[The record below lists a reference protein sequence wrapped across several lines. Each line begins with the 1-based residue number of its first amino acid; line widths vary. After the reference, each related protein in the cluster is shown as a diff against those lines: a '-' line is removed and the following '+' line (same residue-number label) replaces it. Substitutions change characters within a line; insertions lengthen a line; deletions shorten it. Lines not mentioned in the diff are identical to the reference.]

1 MKCGDACR
9 HNISKLNSRLSVKLL
24 QVPLQVFGKTLGDNL
39 EGRCS
44 IFLQKS
50 FILVRHIYWIFR
62 LLRGGWLGCTR
73 AFVKWHFWPYPLKF
87 LLWSTA
93 TTHPH
98 CHCTPRHS
106 CARARSPRLV
116 KPRHGWLGLAWY
128 GMVWLGARA
137 RWFHNEMRRY
147 LPTQYLKIE
156 SETFCQIIAA
166 PPSGFREGIRR
177 EFRRGMFHIS
187 AKNFILVRHI
197 YWIFR
202 LLRGGWLGCTRAFV
216 EWHLWPYPLKFSLWS
231 TATTHPHCH
240 CTPRHPRARARSPR
254 LVKPRHGWLG
264 LAWYGMVWLGARARC
279 FHYEVRRYLPTQY
292 LKVEFGTFCQVFA
305 APPSGFREG
314 IRREFR
320 RGMFHIFAK
329 MFHFGTPHLLDFQVA
344 AWWLGRLYTC
354 FRKVAPL
361 ALAVEV
367 FALVHCHHTP
377 TLPLHPP
384 PPPRARSLASSR
396 QAKAWLAWL
405 GLVWYGMAW
414 CES

>member
-1 MKCGDACR
+1 MKCGDTCR
-9 HNISKLNSRLSVKLL
+9 HNISKLNLGLSVKLL
-24 QVPLQVFGKTLGDNL
+24 QLPLQGSGKALGDNL
-39 EGRCS
+39 KGGCP

-50 FILVRHIYWIFR
+50 SILVRHIYWIFR

-73 AFVKWHFWPYPLKF
+73 AFAKWHLWPYPLKF

-98 CHCTPRHS
+98 CHCTPHHPR
-106 CARARSPRLV
+106 ALARSPRPV

-137 RWFHNEMRRY
+137 RFFHNEVRRY
-147 LPTQYLKIE
+147 LPTQYLEIE
-156 SETFCQIIAA
+156 FGTFCQVIAA

-177 EFRRGMFHIS
+177 
-187 AKNFILVRHI
+187 
-197 YWIFR
+197 
-202 LLRGGWLGCTRAFV
+202 
-216 EWHLWPYPLKFSLWS
+216 
-231 TATTHPHCH
+231 
-240 CTPRHPRARARSPR
+240 
-254 LVKPRHGWLG
+254 
-264 LAWYGMVWLGARARC
+264 
-279 FHYEVRRYLPTQY
+279 Q
-292 LKVEFGTFCQVFA
+292 
-305 APPSGFREG
+305 
-314 IRREFR
+314 FR

-344 AWWLGRLYTC
+344 AWWLGRLYAC

-361 ALAVEV
+361 ALPVEV

-384 PPPRARSLASSR
+384 PPLRARSLASSR

-405 GLVWYGMAW
+405 GMVWYGMAW
-414 CES
+414 CESQVLS